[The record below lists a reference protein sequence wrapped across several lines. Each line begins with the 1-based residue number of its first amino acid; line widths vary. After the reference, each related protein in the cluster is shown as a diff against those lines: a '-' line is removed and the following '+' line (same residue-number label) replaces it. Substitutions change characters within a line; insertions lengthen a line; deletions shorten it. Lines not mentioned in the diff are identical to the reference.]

1 MEQANAAGTPRL
13 RVWFGDIDIYLF
25 DPIARGH
32 IAPGMRMLD
41 AGCGAGRN
49 LVYLMRAGYDVAGVD
64 QSAAAVSATRQL
76 AARLA
81 PRLPVDA
88 FRVETIEDLSFEPG
102 SFDVVISSATLHFA
116 RDDSHFRA
124 MVDAMW
130 RTLRPGG
137 LLFARLASSIGMPA
151 SRFTPLGDRRFVLP
165 DGSERYLVDEDMLM
179 AETARLGAT
188 LADPLKTTVVQNA
201 RCMTTWVLR
210 A

>member
-1 MEQANAAGTPRL
+1 MEQANALGTTRL
-13 RVWFGDIDIYLF
+13 RDWFGDIDIYLF
-25 DPIARGH
+25 DQIARGH
-32 IAPGMRMLD
+32 ITPGMRILD

-49 LVYLMRAGYDVAGVD
+49 LVYLMRAGYDVAGID

-81 PRLPVDA
+81 PHLPADA
-88 FRVETIEDLSFEPG
+88 FRVEAIEDLSFDAG

-116 RDDSHFRA
+116 RDDDHFRA
-124 MVDAMW
+124 MVDAM
-130 RTLRPGG
+130 RYMLRPGG

-151 SRFTPLGDRRFVLP
+151 ARFTPLGDHRFVLP

-179 AETARLGAT
+179 AETARLGGT